1 MAMLAEVVDGV
12 IGVDTHRDFNQV
24 EIAYPN
30 GAVIAT
36 GTFTNDSTG
45 HAEALAWIFA
55 HAPGWECPLNGVTE
69 VI

>member
-1 MAMLAEVVDGV
+1 MQV
-12 IGVDTHRDFNQV
+12 IGVDTHREVHQV

-30 GAVIAT
+30 GVVIAT

-55 HAPGWECPLNGVTE
+55 HAPGFE
-69 VI
+69 VGDLD